1 MNSVL
6 QEKKEPGYGGQFSVA
21 GVHLGVGGKVGWGG
35 RMALNSMDTPIR
47 GMVAWGT
54 AHLLFRGISSG
65 PDLVF

>member
-21 GVHLGVGGKVGWGG
+21 GVHLGVAREGWMG
-35 RMALNSMDTPIR
+35 RMRLNSMDTPIR

-65 PDLVF
+65 PNLVF